1 MGNESLAINP
11 FAGIDYAAYF
21 GRGLKEKG
29 AGALNAEIDEIDAR
43 SLRVSAG
50 IELAAQFDLTSS
62 LSIGTFAQ
70 LGMRREL
77 RDDSYGYEAN
87 MMGGA
92 VSVSGAELSRN
103 TRFAT
108 LGLRTGVAGKT
119 TGAFHLQY
127 ERQAS
132 DYGLAAKA
140 EISIPF

>member
-1 MGNESLAINP
+1 MKIKRFFAKDMRTALAEVKEVLGPDAVIMSNKKVSGVIEIVAAVDYQPATKES
-11 FAGIDYAAYF
+11 
-21 GRGLKEKG
+21 E
-29 AGALNAEIDEIDAR
+29 
-43 SLRVSAG
+43 S
-50 IELAAQFDLTSS
+50 
-62 LSIGTFAQ
+62 
-70 LGMRREL
+70 RREL

-132 DYGLAAKA
+132 DCGLAAKA